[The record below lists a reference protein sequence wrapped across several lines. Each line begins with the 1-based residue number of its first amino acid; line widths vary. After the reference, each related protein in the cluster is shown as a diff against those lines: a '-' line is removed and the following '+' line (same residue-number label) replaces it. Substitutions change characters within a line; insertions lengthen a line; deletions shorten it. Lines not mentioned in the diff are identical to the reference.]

1 MMSMIKDTV
10 YDIQEAIIAGD
21 LAYSTIAVIYG
32 VTERDVE
39 LIAEELNEMLE
50 GDRDMDI
57 RDYDGEALASAGWGT
72 DEDYVCDNDYFDD
85 Y

>member
-1 MMSMIKDTV
+1 MERDTV
-10 YDIQEAIIAGD
+10 YDIQEAIIAGE
-21 LAYSTIAVIYG
+21 LTYRQIADKFG
-32 VTERDVE
+32 VHFEDVE
-39 LIAEELNEMLE
+39 MIADELNDMIE
-50 GDRDMDI
+50 GERDMDI